1 MIVKI
6 LLDTCTFLWIA
17 SDDPSLS
24 SVARH
29 LFLSGEEVWLSAASC
44 QEIVVKH
51 QIGKLPLPENPARY
65 IPRIREAHGINAL
78 PIDETDAL
86 HLSSLPP
93 IHKDPFDRLLVSQ
106 AICRGLTILTPD
118 PLIHSY
124 PARWEW

>member
-1 MIVKI
+1 MKI

-17 SDDPSLS
+17 GDDPSLS

>member
-17 SDDPSLS
+17 GDDPALS

>member
-1 MIVKI
+1 MKL

-17 SDDPSLS
+17 ADASSLS
-24 SVARH
+24 QTARH
-29 LFLSGEEVWLSAASC
+29 LFLSQEEVWLSAASC

-51 QIGKLPLPENPARY
+51 QIGKLPLPEAPARY
-65 IPRIREAHGINAL
+65 IPRIRDAHGIGAL
-78 PIDETDAL
+78 SIDETDAL
-86 HLSSLPP
+86 HLATLPA

-118 PLIHSY
+118 PLIQSY